1 MQIYTCEMKIKLSE
15 SSSTNQFARKGIW
28 LRDEMLHLLS
38 LSGTLSGLCITG
50 VTLFH
55 TTGKA
60 SLQETL
66 ADDILA
72 ISALMFLL
80 CTYMIFFTLRTK
92 RESLALALEK
102 VVDAIFLLALTGMVI
117 SGFMMVYKL
126 L

>member
-1 MQIYTCEMKIKLSE
+1 MKAKLNESGSINQI
-15 SSSTNQFARKGIW
+15 ARKGIW
-28 LRDEMLHLLS
+28 LREEMLHLLS

-50 VTLFH
+50 VALFH
-55 TTGKA
+55 TTGRA
-60 SLQETL
+60 SLQETW

-102 VVDAIFLLALTGMVI
+102 VVDATFLLALTGMVI
-117 SGFMMVYKL
+117 SGFIMVYKL

>member
-1 MQIYTCEMKIKLSE
+1 MKAKHNE
-15 SSSTNQFARKGIW
+15 SSTMNQIARKGIW

-38 LSGTLSGLCITG
+38 LSGTLSGLCVTG

-117 SGFMMVYKL
+117 SGFIMVYNL

>member
-1 MQIYTCEMKIKLSE
+1 MQIYACDMKAKLSE
-15 SSSTNQFARKGIW
+15 SGSINQIARKGIW
-28 LRDEMLHLLS
+28 LREEMLHLFS

-50 VTLFH
+50 VALFH
-55 TTGKA
+55 TTGRA
-60 SLQETL
+60 SLQETW

>member
-55 TTGKA
+55 TAGKA

-102 VVDAIFLLALTGMVI
+102 VVDGIFLLALTGMVI
-117 SGFMMVYKL
+117 SGFIMVYKL